1 MADIPDRSGP
11 DEDPWLTVQQVSE
24 ELKIN
29 PATVRAWIRQ
39 ARLPAV
45 RPGKAFLVRRSDVDR
60 ALHAKAPPRAPDTGA
75 QSVGEAELAASP
87 RPAPRQIADHIIA
100 VTPVAREHS

>member
-1 MADIPDRSGP
+1 MVDIPDRSGP
-11 DEDPWLTVQQVSE
+11 AEDPWLTVQQVSE

-29 PATVRAWIRQ
+29 PQTVRIWIRQ
-39 ARLPAV
+39 GRLPAV

-60 ALHAKAPPRAPDTGA
+60 ALQAKAPPRAPEQGA
-75 QSVGEAELAASP
+75 QSVGEDELAAVP

-100 VTPVAREHS
+100 VTPVGPQQP

>member
-1 MADIPDRSGP
+1 MADIPDRSCP
-11 DEDPWLTVQQVSE
+11 EEDPWLTVQQVSD

-29 PATVRAWIRQ
+29 PVTVRAWIKQ
-39 ARLPAV
+39 GRLPAV

-60 ALHAKAPPRAPDTGA
+60 ALQSKAPARGDRGVE
-75 QSVGEAELAASP
+75 QLASESEVAAVP

-100 VTPVAREHS
+100 VTPVGRTES